1 MRFVCVIR
9 HPCVRVSREAVLC
22 RGGSRLPPVSTCQL
36 LRVFLPG
43 NRESASVLLSRLP
56 PVSLNRSVL

>member
-1 MRFVCVIR
+1 MSSVIR
-9 HPCVRVSREAVLC
+9 VSVCPVRPCCVAA
-22 RGGSRLPPVSTCQL
+22 PPGVYVKSTCQL

>member
-1 MRFVCVIR
+1 MSSVIR
-9 HPCVRVSREAVLC
+9 VSVCPVRPCCVA
-22 RGGSRLPPVSTCQL
+22 GSRLPPVSTCQL